1 MRIAVTGSMSGSKL
15 LMVKRTHQQFAA
27 QGLVLGS
34 VVLGLVP
41 LLWFAISR
49 GGLGAFQLDAG
60 VWNVLL
66 FTLEQAFLSTLLS
79 VVPGLFIARALARQD
94 FPGHAWLLR
103 LFAVP
108 TALPAIVVVLALTS
122 IYGGTR
128 LLGGW
133 IELYGLGGI
142 LLAHVFFNL
151 PLAVR
156 LFYEASEHIAAEN
169 FRLSAQL
176 SFTDGELFRHV
187 EWPVLRNV
195 VPRVSALIFLLCAA
209 SFVIVLTL
217 GGPSATTLEVAIYQ
231 SLRLDFDI
239 GRALTLAIIQI
250 VLCLALVGLSG
261 QVMLQQVTHAGNQ
274 LFQRRYDGQGFMGR
288 VIDYLLIALGALLVL
303 PPLIA
308 LLSSGLMQ
316 LQITQQVLSAAAFSF
331 GIGLASACVAL
342 ILALNIA
349 QQSDWLSQGL
359 VLSAL
364 IVPPAVMATGWFI
377 LLQNFSDSTW
387 VVVCTI
393 IALNAL
399 MALPFAV
406 SILAPAFERNRKK
419 HDRLCAQLALS
430 GWQKLRQIDLLLMTR
445 PLAQAFLLAF
455 ILSIGDLTAIT
466 LLGNQGIVTLPSL
479 IQIQMGHYRGNDAA
493 GTAVLL
499 AILSLACAWAAQK
512 FGDQNDPD

>member
-1 MRIAVTGSMSGSKL
+1 MPTAVNGSMSGSKR
-15 LMVKRTHQQFAA
+15 LMAERTYQHFAA
-27 QGLVLGS
+27 QTLVLGS
-34 VVLGLVP
+34 VIMGVVP
-41 LLWFAISR
+41 LIWFAVSR
-49 GGLGAFQLDAG
+49 GGLGAFRLDAG
-60 VWNVLL
+60 VWDVLV
-66 FTLEQAFLSTLLS
+66 FTLEQAFLSTVFS
-79 VVPGLFIARALARQD
+79 VVPGLFIARGLARQD
-94 FPGHAWLLR
+94 FPAHAWLLR

-122 IYGGTR
+122 IYGNKH

-169 FRLSAQL
+169 FRLSSQL
-176 SFTDGELFRHV
+176 SFSDAELFRHV
-187 EWPVLRNV
+187 EWPVFRNV
-195 VPRVSALIFLLCAA
+195 VPRVSALIFLLCSA

-239 GRALTLAIIQI
+239 GRALTLAVIQI
-250 VLCLALVGLSG
+250 ALCFVLVGLSG
-261 QVMLQQVTHAGNQ
+261 QVMLRNVTHAGNQ
-274 LFQRRYDGQGFMGR
+274 LFQKRYDGQNFSGR
-288 VIDYLLIALGALLVL
+288 AVDYVLIAAGALVVL
-303 PPLIA
+303 PPLLA
-308 LLSSGLMQ
+308 LLANGLIQ
-316 LQITQQVLSAAAFSF
+316 LQISPQVLTATAFSF
-331 GIGLASACVAL
+331 GIGLGSAVIAL
-342 ILALNIA
+342 ILAWNIA
-349 QQSDWLSQGL
+349 QQSDWLSQSL
-359 VLSAL
+359 ALSAL

-377 LLQNFSDSTW
+377 ILQGFSDSTW
-387 VVVCTI
+387 VVASTI

-399 MALPFAV
+399 MALPFVV
-406 SILAPAFERNRKK
+406 SILAPAFELNRKK
-419 HDRLCAQLALS
+419 HDRLCAQLALN
-430 GWQKLRQIDLLLMTR
+430 GWQKLRHIDLPLMTR

-479 IQIQMGHYRGNDAA
+479 IQIQMGHYKGNDAA
-493 GTAVLL
+493 GTAFLL
-499 AILSLACAWAAQK
+499 AILSLASAWAAQK

>member
-1 MRIAVTGSMSGSKL
+1 MHIAAIGSMNGSKP
-15 LMVKRTHQQFAA
+15 LMVERSLQHYAA
-27 QGLVLGS
+27 QVLVLGS
-34 VVLGLVP
+34 VFLGIVP
-41 LLWFAISR
+41 LIWFAISR
-49 GGLGAFQLDAG
+49 GGMSAFRLDAG
-60 VWNVLL
+60 VWDVLV
-66 FTLEQAFLSTLLS
+66 FTLVQALLSTLLS
-79 VVPGLFIARALARQD
+79 VVPGLLIARALARQD
-94 FPGHAWLLR
+94 FVGHAWLLR

-122 IYGGTR
+122 IYGNQR

-176 SFTDGELFRHV
+176 SFTDWELFKHV
-187 EWPVLRNV
+187 EWPMLRNV

-239 GRALTLAIIQI
+239 GRALTLAVIQI
-250 VLCLALVGLSG
+250 VLCLVLVALSG
-261 QVMLQQVTHAGNQ
+261 QLMLQNVTHAGNQ
-274 LFQRRYDGQGFMGR
+274 LFQQRYDGQGLVGR
-288 VIDYLLIALGALLVL
+288 GADYVLIALGTLVVL
-303 PPLIA
+303 PPLVA
-308 LLSSGLMQ
+308 LLLNGLVQ
-316 LQITQQVLSAAAFSF
+316 LQITPQIITAMVFSL
-331 GIGLASACVAL
+331 GIGFASASAAL
-342 ILALNIA
+342 ILAWNIA
-349 QQSDWLSQGL
+349 QQSDWFSQGL
-359 VLSAL
+359 ALSAL
-364 IVPPAVMATGWFI
+364 IVPPAVLATGWFI
-377 LLQNFSDSTW
+377 MLQSFSDNIGI
-387 VVVCTI
+387 VVATLV
-393 IALNAL
+393 ALNAL

-406 SILAPAFERNRKK
+406 SILNPAFARNRKRY
-419 HDRLCAQLALS
+419 DRLCAQLAIN
-430 GWQKLRQIDLLLMTR
+430 GWQKLRHIVLPLMMR
-445 PLAQAFLLAF
+445 PLVQAFLLAF

-493 GTAVLL
+493 GTALLL
-499 AILSLACAWAAQK
+499 AILSLTCAWAAQK
-512 FGDQNDPD
+512 FGDQNDLD

>member
-1 MRIAVTGSMSGSKL
+1 MPIAVIGSMNGSKR
-15 LMVKRTHQQFAA
+15 LMAERTHQYFAA
-27 QGLVLGS
+27 QALVLGS

-41 LLWFAISR
+41 LIWFAIAR
-49 GGLGAFQLDAG
+49 GGLGAFRIDSG
-60 VWNVLL
+60 VWDVLF
-66 FTLEQAFLSTLLS
+66 FTLEQAFLSTMLS

-108 TALPAIVVVLALTS
+108 TALPAIVLVLALTS
-122 IYGGTR
+122 IYGNKHI
-128 LLGGW
+128 LGGW

-156 LFYEASEHIAAEN
+156 LFYEASEQIAPEN

-176 SFTDGELFRHV
+176 SFTDSEIFRHV
-187 EWPVLRNV
+187 EWPIFRNI

-250 VLCLALVGLSG
+250 VLCFALVALSG
-261 QVMLQQVTHAGNQ
+261 RVMLQNVTHAGNQ
-274 LFQRRYDGQGFMGR
+274 LFQRRFDGHGFGAR
-288 VIDYLLIALGALLVL
+288 AVDYALIGFSAFVVL
-303 PPLIA
+303 PPLLA
-308 LLSSGLMQ
+308 LFSSGLTQMQ
-316 LQITQQVLSAAAFSF
+316 ISPQVLNAAGFSLVIGF
-331 GIGLASACVAL
+331 VSSGLAL
-342 ILALNIA
+342 LLAWNIA
-349 QQSDWLSQGL
+349 QQSDWFSQGL
-359 VLSAL
+359 ALSAL

-377 LLQNFSDSTW
+377 VLQGLSDSRL
-387 VVVCTI
+387 VVIATI
-393 IALNAL
+393 VALNAL
-399 MALPFAV
+399 MALPFVV

-419 HDRLCAQLALS
+419 HDRLCAQLAVS
-430 GWQKLRQIDLLLMTR
+430 GWQKLRHIDLPLMSR
-445 PLAQAFLLAF
+445 ALIQSFLLAF

-466 LLGNQGIVTLPSL
+466 LLGNQGVVTLPSL
-479 IQIQMGHYRGNDAA
+479 IQIQMGHYRGNEAA
-493 GTAVLL
+493 GTALFL
-499 AILSLACAWAAQK
+499 AIMSLLCAWAAQK
-512 FGDQNDPD
+512 YGEAHDSD

>member
-1 MRIAVTGSMSGSKL
+1 MAE
-15 LMVKRTHQQFAA
+15 RTHQHYAA
-27 QGLVLGS
+27 QALVLGS
-34 VVLGLVP
+34 VILGLVP
-41 LLWFAISR
+41 LIWFAISR
-49 GGLGAFQLDAG
+49 GGLGAFRVDVG
-60 VWNVLL
+60 VWDVLL
-66 FTLEQAFLSTLLS
+66 FTLEQAFLSTVLS

-122 IYGGTR
+122 IYGNQQ

-133 IELYGLGGI
+133 IKLYGLGGI

-169 FRLSAQL
+169 FRLSSQL
-176 SFTDGELFRHV
+176 SFTDAELFRHV
-187 EWPVLRNV
+187 EWPVFRNV
-195 VPRVSALIFLLCAA
+195 MPRVSALIFLLCAA
-209 SFVIVLTL
+209 SFVVVLTL

-239 GRALTLAIIQI
+239 GRALTLAVIQI
-250 VLCLALVGLSG
+250 VLCLVLVGLSG
-261 QVMLQQVTHAGNQ
+261 QVMLRNVAQAGNQ
-274 LFQRRYDGQGFMGR
+274 LLQKRYDGQNFSGR
-288 VIDYLLIALGALLVL
+288 AMDYVLIALGALVVL
-303 PPLIA
+303 PPLLA
-308 LLSSGLMQ
+308 LLANGLTQ
-316 LQITQQVLSAAAFSF
+316 LQITPQLLNATAFSLGIGFLSAV
-331 GIGLASACVAL
+331 IAL
-342 ILALNIA
+342 ILGWNIA
-349 QQSDWLSQGL
+349 QQPDRFSQGL
-359 VLSAL
+359 ALSAL

-377 LLQNFSDSTW
+377 ILQGFSDNTY
-387 VVVCTI
+387 VVASTI

-399 MALPFAV
+399 MALPFVVA
-406 SILAPAFERNRKK
+406 ILAPAFERNRKK

-430 GWQKLRQIDLLLMTR
+430 GRQKLRHIDLPLMVR

-493 GTAVLL
+493 GTAVFL
-499 AILSLACAWAAQK
+499 AILSLVCSWAAQK
-512 FGDQNDPD
+512 FGDQNDSD

>member
-1 MRIAVTGSMSGSKL
+1 MHIVVIGSMNGSKR
-15 LMVKRTHQQFAA
+15 LMAERTHQHFAA
-27 QGLVLGS
+27 QTLVLGS
-34 VVLGLVP
+34 VAMGLVP
-41 LLWFAISR
+41 LIWFAISR
-49 GGLGAFQLDAG
+49 GGIGTFRLDAG
-60 VWNVLL
+60 VWDVLV
-66 FTLEQAFLSTLLS
+66 FTLEQAFLSTVLS

-122 IYGGTR
+122 IYGKQH

-176 SFTDGELFRHV
+176 SFTDAELLRHV
-187 EWPVLRNV
+187 EWPVFRNV

-250 VLCLALVGLSG
+250 ALCLVLVGLCG
-261 QVMLQQVTHAGNQ
+261 KVMLQQVTHAGNQ
-274 LFQRRYDGQGFMGR
+274 LFQKRFDGQSFAAR
-288 VIDYLLIALGALLVL
+288 AFDCVLIAAGALVVL
-303 PPLIA
+303 PPLLTLI
-308 LLSSGLMQ
+308 LSGLTQ
-316 LQITQQVLSAAAFSF
+316 LQITPQVLNAAAFSL
-331 GIGLASACVAL
+331 GIGLGSAVLAL
-342 ILALNIA
+342 ILAWNIA
-349 QQSDWLSQGL
+349 QQSDWFSQGL
-359 VLSAL
+359 ALSAL

-377 LLQNFSDSTW
+377 MLQGFSDNTSVVISTI
-387 VVVCTI
+387 V
-393 IALNAL
+393 ALNAL
-399 MALPFAV
+399 MALPFLVA
-406 SILAPAFERNRKK
+406 ILAPAFERNRKK
-419 HDRLCAQLALS
+419 HDRLCAQLALN
-430 GWQKLRQIDLLLMTR
+430 GWQKLRHINLPLMSR
-445 PLAQAFLLAF
+445 PLVQAFLLAF
-455 ILSIGDLTAIT
+455 ILSVGDLTAIT

-479 IQIQMGHYRGNDAA
+479 IQIQMGHYKGNDAA
-493 GTAVLL
+493 GTAFLL

>member
-1 MRIAVTGSMSGSKL
+1 MSGSKL
-15 LMVKRTHQQFAA
+15 LMAERTHQHFVA

-34 VVLGLVP
+34 VILGLVP
-41 LLWFAISR
+41 LLWFAIAR

-60 VWNVLL
+60 VWDVLI
-66 FTLEQAFLSTLLS
+66 FTLEQAFLSTVLS

-122 IYGGTR
+122 IYGSQR

-142 LLAHVFFNL
+142 MMAHVFFNL

-156 LFYEASEHIAAEN
+156 LFYEASEQIAAEN

-176 SFTDGELFRHV
+176 SFSDAELFRHV
-187 EWPVLRNV
+187 EWPVFRNV
-195 VPRVSALIFLLCAA
+195 VPRVGALIFLLCAA

-239 GRALTLAIIQI
+239 GRALTLATIQI
-250 VLCLALVGLSG
+250 LLCLVLVGLCG
-261 QVMLQQVTHAGNQ
+261 QVMLRQVAHAGNQ
-274 LFQRRYDGQGFMGR
+274 FFQRRYDGQNVVGR
-288 VIDYLLIALGALLVL
+288 AFDYILISLGALVVL
-303 PPLIA
+303 PPLVA
-308 LLSSGLMQ
+308 LVFSGFAQ
-316 LQITQQVLSAAAFSF
+316 LQITTQVLSATAFSL
-331 GIGLASACVAL
+331 GIGLASAT
-342 ILALNIA
+342 LALMLAWNIA
-349 QQSDWLSQGL
+349 QQSDWFSQGL
-359 VLSAL
+359 ALSAL

-377 LLQNFSDSTW
+377 MMQSFSDSIW
-387 VVVCTI
+387 VVASTI
-393 IALNAL
+393 IVLNAL
-399 MALPFAV
+399 MALPFVVAL
-406 SILAPAFERNRKK
+406 LAPYFERNRKK
-419 HDRLCAQLALS
+419 HDRLCAQLAIS
-430 GWQKLRQIDLLLMTR
+430 GWEKLRHIDLPLMAR
-445 PLAQAFLLAF
+445 PLAQGFLLAF

-479 IQIQMGHYRGNDAA
+479 IQIQMGHYKGNDAA
-493 GTAVLL
+493 GTAFLL
-499 AILSLACAWAAQK
+499 AILSLVCAWAAQR
-512 FGDQNDPD
+512 FGEQNDPD

>member
-1 MRIAVTGSMSGSKL
+1 MAE
-15 LMVKRTHQQFAA
+15 RTHQHFAA

-34 VVLGLVP
+34 VILGLVP
-41 LLWFAISR
+41 LLWFAIAR
-49 GGLGAFQLDAG
+49 GGLSAFRLDSG
-60 VWNVLL
+60 VWDVLI
-66 FTLEQAFLSTLLS
+66 FTLEQAFLSTVLS

-122 IYGGTR
+122 IYGNQR

-156 LFYEASEHIAAEN
+156 LFYEASEQIAAEN
-169 FRLSAQL
+169 FRLAAQL
-176 SFTDGELFRHV
+176 SFSDAELFRHV
-187 EWPVLRNV
+187 EWPVFRNV

-250 VLCLALVGLSG
+250 ALCLVLVGLCG
-261 QVMLQQVTHAGNQ
+261 QVMLRQVTHAGNQ
-274 LFQRRYDGQGFMGR
+274 LFQRRYDGQNLVGR
-288 VIDYLLIALGALLVL
+288 VIDFVLIGLGALVVV
-303 PPLIA
+303 PPLAA
-308 LLSSGLMQ
+308 LAFSGLTQ
-316 LQITQQVLSAAAFSF
+316 LQIGPQVLNATVFSF
-331 GIGLASACVAL
+331 GIGLASATIAL
-342 ILALNIA
+342 ILAWNIA
-349 QQSDWLSQGL
+349 QQSDWFSQGL
-359 VLSAL
+359 ALSAL

-377 LLQNFSDSTW
+377 MLQNLNDSTW
-387 VVVCTI
+387 VVALTI

-399 MALPFAV
+399 MALPFVVA
-406 SILAPAFERNRKK
+406 ILAPAFERNRKK
-419 HDRLCAQLALS
+419 HNRLCAQLAIS
-430 GWQKLRQIDLLLMTR
+430 GWQKLRHIDLPLMAR
-445 PLAQAFLLAF
+445 PLMQALLLAF

-479 IQIQMGHYRGNDAA
+479 IQIQMGHYKGNDAA
-493 GTAVLL
+493 GTAFLL
-499 AILSLACAWAAQK
+499 ATLSLACAWAAQK
-512 FGDQNDPD
+512 FGDQNDPY

>member
-1 MRIAVTGSMSGSKL
+1 MPIVVTGSMNGSKPL
-15 LMVKRTHQQFAA
+15 VAERTHQHFAA
-27 QGLVLGS
+27 QAVVLGS

-49 GGLGAFQLDAG
+49 GGLSAFRLDVG
-60 VWNVLL
+60 VWDVLV
-66 FTLEQAFLSTLLS
+66 FTLEQAFLSTVLS

-122 IYGGTR
+122 IYGNKH
-128 LLGGW
+128 LLGGL

-176 SFTDGELFRHV
+176 SFNDTELFRHV
-187 EWPVLRNV
+187 EWPVFRNV

-217 GGPSATTLEVAIYQ
+217 GGPAATTLEVAIYQ

-250 VLCLALVGLSG
+250 ALCLVLVGLCG
-261 QVMLQQVTHAGNQ
+261 QVMLRHVTHAGTQ
-274 LFQRRYDGQGFMGR
+274 LFQRRYDGQNYAGR
-288 VIDYLLIALGALLVL
+288 TVDYVLIALGALVVL
-303 PPLIA
+303 PPLLA
-308 LLSSGLMQ
+308 LVLSGLTQ
-316 LQITQQVLSAAAFSF
+316 LQITPQVLNATAFSL
-331 GIGLASACVAL
+331 GIGLVSAVIAL
-342 ILALNIA
+342 ILAWNIA
-349 QQSDWLSQGL
+349 QQSDWISQGL
-359 VLSAL
+359 ALSAL

-377 LLQNFSDSTW
+377 MLQVFSDSTW
-387 VVVCTI
+387 VVVSTI

-399 MALPFAV
+399 MALPFVV

-430 GWQKLRQIDLLLMTR
+430 GWQKLRNIDLPLMAR

-479 IQIQMGHYRGNDAA
+479 IQIQMGHYKGNDAA
-493 GTAVLL
+493 GTALLL
-499 AILSLACAWAAQK
+499 AILSLVCAWAAQK
-512 FGDQNDPD
+512 FGDQSDPG

>member
-1 MRIAVTGSMSGSKL
+1 MAE
-15 LMVKRTHQQFAA
+15 RTHQHFAA
-27 QGLVLGS
+27 QGVVLGS
-34 VVLGLVP
+34 VILGLVP

-49 GGLGAFQLDAG
+49 GGLGAFRLDAG
-60 VWNVLL
+60 VWDVLV
-66 FTLEQAFLSTLLS
+66 FTLEQAFLSTVLS

-94 FPGHAWLLR
+94 FSGHDWLLR

-122 IYGGTR
+122 IYGNTH

-176 SFTDGELFRHV
+176 SFTDAELFKHV
-187 EWPVLRNV
+187 EWPVFRNV
-195 VPRVSALIFLLCAA
+195 VPRASALIFLLCAA

-217 GGPSATTLEVAIYQ
+217 GGPTATTLEVAIYQ

-239 GRALTLAIIQI
+239 GRTLTLAIIQI
-250 VLCLALVGLSG
+250 VLCLVLVGLFG
-261 QVMLQQVTHAGNQ
+261 QVMLQNVTHAGNQ
-274 LFQRRYDGQGFMGR
+274 LFQRRYDGQSFAGR
-288 VIDYLLIALGALLVL
+288 TIDYVVIALGALVVL

-308 LLSSGLMQ
+308 LLASGFAQ
-316 LQITQQVLSAAAFSF
+316 LQITPQILNAAAFSLV
-331 GIGLASACVAL
+331 IGLASALVAL
-342 ILALNIA
+342 ILAWNIA
-349 QQSDWLSQGL
+349 QQSDWFSQGL
-359 VLSAL
+359 ALSAL

-377 LLQNFSDSTW
+377 MLQSFSDSTW
-387 VVVCTI
+387 VVASTI

-406 SILAPAFERNRKK
+406 SMLAPAFERNRKK

-430 GWQKLRQIDLLLMTR
+430 GWQKLRHIDLPLMAR

-512 FGDQNDPD
+512 FGDQSDLD

>member
-1 MRIAVTGSMSGSKL
+1 MSGSKL
-15 LMVKRTHQQFAA
+15 LMAERTHQHFVA

-34 VVLGLVP
+34 VILGLVP
-41 LLWFAISR
+41 LLWFAIAR

-60 VWNVLL
+60 VWDVLI
-66 FTLEQAFLSTLLS
+66 FTLEQAFLSTVLS

-122 IYGGTR
+122 IYGSQR

-142 LLAHVFFNL
+142 MMAHVFFNL

-156 LFYEASEHIAAEN
+156 LFYEASEQIAAEN

-176 SFTDGELFRHV
+176 SFSDAELFRHV
-187 EWPVLRNV
+187 EWPVFRNV
-195 VPRVSALIFLLCAA
+195 VPRVGALIFLLCAA

-239 GRALTLAIIQI
+239 GRALTLATIQI
-250 VLCLALVGLSG
+250 LLCLVLVGLCG
-261 QVMLQQVTHAGNQ
+261 QVMLRQVAHAGNQ
-274 LFQRRYDGQGFMGR
+274 FFQRRYDGQNVVGR
-288 VIDYLLIALGALLVL
+288 AFDYILISLGALVVL
-303 PPLIA
+303 PPLVA
-308 LLSSGLMQ
+308 LVFSGFAQ
-316 LQITQQVLSAAAFSF
+316 LQITTQVLSATAFSL
-331 GIGLASACVAL
+331 GIGLASAT
-342 ILALNIA
+342 LALMLAWNIA
-349 QQSDWLSQGL
+349 QQSDWFSQGL
-359 VLSAL
+359 ALSAL

-377 LLQNFSDSTW
+377 MMQSFSDSIW
-387 VVVCTI
+387 VVASTI
-393 IALNAL
+393 IVLNAL
-399 MALPFAV
+399 MALPFVVAL
-406 SILAPAFERNRKK
+406 LAPYFERNRKK
-419 HDRLCAQLALS
+419 HDRLCAQLAIS
-430 GWQKLRQIDLLLMTR
+430 GWEKLRHIDLPLMAR
-445 PLAQAFLLAF
+445 PLAQGFLLAF

-479 IQIQMGHYRGNDAA
+479 IQIQMGHYKGNDAA
-493 GTAVLL
+493 GTAFLL
-499 AILSLACAWAAQK
+499 AILSLVCAWAAQR
-512 FGDQNDPD
+512 FGVQNDPD